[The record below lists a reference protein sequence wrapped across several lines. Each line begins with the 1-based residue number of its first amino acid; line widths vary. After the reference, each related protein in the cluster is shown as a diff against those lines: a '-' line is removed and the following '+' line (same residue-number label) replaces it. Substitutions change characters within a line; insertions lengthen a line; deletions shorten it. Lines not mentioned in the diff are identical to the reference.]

1 VLAIGLTAAALARLQ
16 PLGMAQAL
24 FVTAAAQFL
33 VPVIALIFWPADF
46 SPGVAPVFG
55 RDLCF
60 VLLFTG
66 WALLFRHAGTKSGRA
81 GVPTPA

>member
-33 VPVIALIFWPADF
+33 VPV
-46 SPGVAPVFG
+46 S
-55 RDLCF
+55 R
-60 VLLFTG
+60 
-66 WALLFRHAGTKSGRA
+66 
-81 GVPTPA
+81 